1 MNAYTTA
8 LKNQPLKLMYI
19 DAFAGTGDISPR
31 LDDDD
36 ARSLI
41 AGSAQRAI
49 AVKDKP
55 FDRLIFVEEDTH
67 RYNQLIALWR
77 TNPDRDIRPINYD
90 ANRFLLGL
98 NEDWKSWRGV
108 LFLDPFA
115 TEVEWATIER
125 IAGFNALDTWILFP
139 INSIA
144 RILPIEKIPEAVFSA
159 WAEKLTRIF
168 GDESWRNLYYVN
180 PQLSLFGEELQQRDP
195 GTVGIV
201 RIYKEKLKNL
211 FGPRFM
217 DQSTTF
223 VNSKNAPLFEFVFC
237 VGNEAGIGPAKRI
250 AGHILNARG

>member
-1 MNAYTTA
+1 MH
-8 LKNQPLKLMYI
+8 K
-19 DAFAGTGDISPR
+19 S
-31 LDDDD
+31 
-36 ARSLI
+36 
-41 AGSAQRAI
+41 
-49 AVKDKP
+49 
-55 FDRLIFVEEDTH
+55 
-67 RYNQLIALWR
+67 
-77 TNPDRDIRPINYD
+77 D
-90 ANRFLLGL
+90 ANHFLRNLR
-98 NEDWKSWRGV
+98 EDWEAWRGV
-108 LFLDPFA
+108 LFLNPFA

-217 DQSTTF
+217 DQSTTL